1 MRTRSATCPVGSG
14 TAARREAEYVAS
26 EPTATRDRVW
36 SIGKADCSGAS
47 IGAKIVG
54 QVRITP
60 VPPYTRHRGCRFRNS
75 GMRGLQRQL
84 LSEPAP
90 HTLWSRMAGAAR
102 RLSLTIRTNVCLL
115 PLHAPKRLFRL
126 RPIGP
131 WSGCT
136 GTCRP
141 LIQCARGEAMKT
153 MALTPTSSGGPSL
166 PSGNPCR
173 REHVPARSGA
183 RCCFWRTI
191 Q

>member
-75 GMRGLQRQL
+75 GIARSATAVIERTC
-84 LSEPAP
+84 AT
-90 HTLWSRMAGAAR
+90 HTLEPNGWSGSTAAVDNPNERLLVAVACSEAVIPLTANRPMVRLHRDMPTVDPMRPR
-102 RLSLTIRTNVCLL
+102 RGDEDDGIDAN
-115 PLHAPKRLFRL
+115 LFRRTKPPQRKSVPQRA
-126 RPIGP
+126 RPG
-131 WSGCT
+131 
-136 GTCRP
+136 
-141 LIQCARGEAMKT
+141 
-153 MALTPTSSGGPSL
+153 
-166 PSGNPCR
+166 
-173 REHVPARSGA
+173 
-183 RCCFWRTI
+183 
-191 Q
+191 